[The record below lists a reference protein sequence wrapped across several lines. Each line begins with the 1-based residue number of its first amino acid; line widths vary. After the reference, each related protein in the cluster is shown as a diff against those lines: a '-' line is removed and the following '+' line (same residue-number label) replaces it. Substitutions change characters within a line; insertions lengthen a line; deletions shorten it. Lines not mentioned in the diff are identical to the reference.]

1 MESKSAIEDKCASD
15 CHEQNFCAAVSKM
28 VREDPIGS
36 AAMHERYLFVEV
48 PVPWDYDVTASKHFP
63 KGCLEVLKRAA
74 ENGQKVRLLS
84 FVSDAHP
91 SPAGY
96 RRVMHYQKPSPPFA
110 RYEKKEYVVPEA
122 ELNALAEAMLNASEP
137 MDRYERYAYHA
148 ENVRDLFVCTHGSH
162 DVCCGKFGYP
172 MYKML
177 EENYAAKSSGMLR
190 VWRVSHFGGHR
201 HAPTIADMPEGRYWA
216 QVEPEDLDTLVLRQG
231 PFSDISRKYRGWGGV
246 GKYEQMVEREIFIR
260 EGWSWIDYSKKGTVL
275 KEEGHSAVVRIDYSS
290 ADGTVSGA
298 YEGTVVAAGRIK
310 MGGCGSEMKD
320 FQQYDVLHVM
330 KL

>member
-1 MESKSAIEDKCASD
+1 
-15 CHEQNFCAAVSKM
+15 M

-48 PVPWDYDVTASKHFP
+48 PVPWDYDVKASKHFP
-63 KGCLEVLKRAA
+63 KGFIEVLKRAA
-74 ENGQKVRLLS
+74 ENEQDFRFLS

-96 RRVMHYQKPSPPFA
+96 RRVMYYQKPSSPFA
-110 RYEKKEYVVPEA
+110 GYEKKEYVVPAA
-122 ELNALAEAMLNASEP
+122 ELNVLAEALLNGSEP
-137 MDRYERYAYHA
+137 MDRFEPYAFDGDH
-148 ENVRDLFVCTHGSH
+148 VRDLFVCTHGSH

-172 MYKML
+172 MYKIL
-177 EENYAAKSSGMLR
+177 EENYAAKSSGKLR

-201 HAPTIADMPEGRYWA
+201 HAPTIADLPEGRYWA

-231 PFSDISRKYRGWGGV
+231 PFAHISRKYRGWGGI

-260 EGWSWIDYSKKGTVL
+260 EGWSWIDYNKKGTVL
-275 KEEGHSAVVRIDYSS
+275 KEEGHSMVVRIDYSS
-290 ADGTVSGA
+290 ADGAVSGT
-298 YEGTVVAAGRIK
+298 YEGTVVPTGSVK
-310 MGGCGSEMKD
+310 MGGCGSEVKD
-320 FQQYDVLHVM
+320 VQQYNVLNVM